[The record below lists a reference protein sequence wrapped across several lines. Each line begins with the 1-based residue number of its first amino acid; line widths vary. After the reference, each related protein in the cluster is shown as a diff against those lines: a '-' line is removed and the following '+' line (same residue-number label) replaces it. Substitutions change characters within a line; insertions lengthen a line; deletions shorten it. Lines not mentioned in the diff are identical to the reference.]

1 MQINTV
7 VHGDSLREIKNIP
20 DSSIHLILSD
30 IPYGICAEDWDV
42 LHDNKNSALLG
53 SSPSQKKAGKVFS
66 KRGKPINGWSEAD
79 RKIPLE
85 YQEWCSKWASEWLRV
100 LKPGGSAIVFSGRR
114 FAHRCTVALEDSGF
128 NFKDMISWVKP
139 SAYHRAQRVSVVFD
153 RRGDE
158 DSSLKWQGWRLGNL
172 RPVFEPILWFTKPY
186 KHTIVDNLLEHEL
199 GAYHQSSLEEH
210 NYSGYSANNLL
221 TSKTCKDGGLHPTQ
235 KPLELMK
242 VLIEMTTL
250 EGHVVLDPFC
260 GSGTT
265 LLAAKELG
273 RGYLGIDIDE
283 AYVKTSLMRLRQNE
297 K

>member
-7 VHGDSLREIKNIP
+7 TLGDSIEEIKNVP
-20 DSSIHLILSD
+20 DNSIHLILSD

-114 FAHRCTVALEDSGF
+114 FAHRCTVALEDAGF
-128 NFKDMISWVKP
+128 NFKDMLSWVKP
-139 SAYHRAQRVSVVFD
+139 NAYHRAQRVSVVFD

-158 DSSLKWQGWRLGNL
+158 ENSSKWQGWRLGNL
-172 RPVFEPILWFTKPY
+172 RPIFEPILWFTKPY
-186 KHTIVDNLLEHEL
+186 KHTIVDNLLENEL
-199 GAYHQSSLEEH
+199 GAYNQSFLESCSYC
-210 NYSGYSANNLL
+210 NYTPSNVLSSQITREGAF
-221 TSKTCKDGGLHPTQ
+221 HPTQ

-242 VLIEMTTL
+242 TLIELTTL
-250 EGHVVLDPFC
+250 EGHTVLDPFC

-273 RGYLGIDIDE
+273 RNFLGIEINEPYVDISKE
-283 AYVKTSLMRLRQNE
+283 RLKRLG
-297 K
+297 